1 MNEEKIVKSQLA
13 KNRLFNILTFSIILI
28 ALGLMIYGEFKNSL
42 YISADTELKKEL
54 NQGKRMILPEKK
66 FEEKKEFIQE
76 GNISD
81 FDKNKKIDENI
92 PREIENNEFSPRV
105 VTILRDSS
113 GNIIEEPIN
122 EIYEQAEFNM
132 NELEEIY
139 ELKING
145 YSYRG
150 INYKLEDGTYRQA
163 LINVDSEISIEQKF
177 IKTLIMALVISIAI
191 ILVASFGLSRL
202 TLKPIVDTLKK
213 QNQFVQDASH
223 ELRTPLTIIKAK
235 QEKLLENPQTKII
248 DNVEDISI
256 TLQETS
262 RLTKL
267 ISELMELA
275 KNDSE
280 KMQLNRS
287 NFDVDKEIESMIKL
301 YSDVAETQNK
311 TILTK
316 LNFNEKINIDLNKF
330 KELLVILLDNS
341 IKYTKEKDSIE
352 VITYKKD
359 NKFVLEI
366 ADTGIGIS
374 KDAIDKVFTRFYRE
388 EKSRNRAQ
396 GGMGLGLSIAYNIV
410 NLHKGTIK
418 FDKERTVGAKV
429 IVKLPT
435 K

>member
-1 MNEEKIVKSQLA
+1 MNEEKIVKRQLA
-13 KNRLFNILTFSIILI
+13 KNTIFNILTFSIILI
-28 ALGLMIYGEFKNSL
+28 VLGLMIYSEFKSSL
-42 YISADTELKKEL
+42 YISADTELRKEL
-54 NQGKRMILPEKK
+54 NQGKRMIPEKK
-66 FEEKKEFIQE
+66 FEERKEFIQE
-76 GNISD
+76 DISNI
-81 FDKNKKIDENI
+81 DKNKKIDESI
-92 PREIENNEFSPRV
+92 PVDKQNDEFSPRV
-105 VTILRDSS
+105 VTIIRDSS

-122 EIYEQAEFNM
+122 EIYEQAEFNIK
-132 NELEEIY
+132 EIETIY
-139 ELKING
+139 EIKING

-150 INYKLEDGTYRQA
+150 INYELEDGTYKQA

-191 ILVASFGLSRL
+191 ILFASFGLSRL
-202 TLKPIVDTLKK
+202 TLKPIVETLKK

-235 QEKLLENPQTKII
+235 QEKLLEKPQTKII

-280 KMQLNRS
+280 KIQLNKS
-287 NFDVDKEIESMIKL
+287 NFDVDKEIEAMIKL
-301 YSDVAETQNK
+301 YSDVAKAQNK
-311 TILTK
+311 TITTK
-316 LNFNEKINIDLNKF
+316 LNFNEQINMDLNKF

-359 NKFVLEI
+359 NKFILEV

-388 EKSRNRAQ
+388 EKSRNRAK

-410 NLHKGTIK
+410 NIHKGSIK

-429 IVKLPT
+429 IVKLPI

>member
-81 FDKNKKIDENI
+81 FDKNKKIDENT

-150 INYKLEDGTYRQA
+150 INYKLEDGTYKQA

-202 TLKPIVDTLKK
+202 TLKPIVETLKK

-429 IVKLPT
+429 IVKLPI

>member
-1 MNEEKIVKSQLA
+1 MNEEKIVKRQLA
-13 KNRLFNILTFSIILI
+13 KNTIFNILTFSIILI
-28 ALGLMIYGEFKNSL
+28 VLGLMIYSEFKSSL
-42 YISADTELKKEL
+42 YISADTELRKEL
-54 NQGKRMILPEKK
+54 NQGKRMIPEKK
-66 FEEKKEFIQE
+66 FEERKDFIQE
-76 GNISD
+76 GNISNI
-81 FDKNKKIDENI
+81 DKNKKIDESI
-92 PREIENNEFSPRV
+92 PVDKQNDEFSPRV
-105 VTILRDSS
+105 VTIIRDSS

-122 EIYEQAEFNM
+122 EIYEQAEFNK
-132 NELEEIY
+132 NELETIY
-139 ELKING
+139 EIKINS

-150 INYKLEDGTYRQA
+150 INYKLEDGTYKQA

-191 ILVASFGLSRL
+191 ILFASFGLSRL
-202 TLKPIVDTLKK
+202 TLKPIVETLKK

-235 QEKLLENPQTKII
+235 QEKLLENPERKII

-280 KMQLNRS
+280 KIQLNKS
-287 NFDVDKEIESMIKL
+287 NFYIDKEIEAMIKL
-301 YSDVAETQNK
+301 YSDVAKAQNK
-311 TILTK
+311 TITTK
-316 LNFNEKINIDLNKF
+316 LNFNEQINMDLNKF

-359 NKFVLEI
+359 NKFILEV

-388 EKSRNRAQ
+388 EKSRNRAK

-410 NLHKGTIK
+410 NIHKGTIK

-429 IVKLPT
+429 IVKLPI

>member
-1 MNEEKIVKSQLA
+1 MNEEKIVKRQLA
-13 KNRLFNILTFSIILI
+13 KNTIFNILTFSIILI
-28 ALGLMIYGEFKNSL
+28 FLGLMIYSEFKSSL
-42 YISADTELKKEL
+42 YISADTELRKEL
-54 NQGKRMILPEKK
+54 NQGKRMIPEKK
-66 FEEKKEFIQE
+66 FEERKDFIQE
-76 GNISD
+76 GDISHI
-81 FDKNKKIDENI
+81 DKNKKIDESI
-92 PREIENNEFSPRV
+92 PVDKQNDEFSPRV
-105 VTILRDSS
+105 ATIIRDSS

-122 EIYEQAEFNM
+122 EIYEQAEFNK
-132 NELEEIY
+132 NELETIY
-139 ELKING
+139 EIKING

-150 INYKLEDGTYRQA
+150 INYELEDGIYKQA

-191 ILVASFGLSRL
+191 ILFASFGLSRL
-202 TLKPIVDTLKK
+202 TLKPIVETLKK

-235 QEKLLENPQTKII
+235 QEKLLEKPQTKII

-280 KMQLNRS
+280 KIQLNKS
-287 NFDVDKEIESMIKL
+287 NFDVDKEIEAMIKL
-301 YSDVAETQNK
+301 YSDVAKAQNK
-311 TILTK
+311 TITTK
-316 LNFNEKINIDLNKF
+316 LNFNEQINMDLNKF

-359 NKFVLEI
+359 NKFILEV

-388 EKSRNRAQ
+388 EKSRNRAK

-410 NLHKGTIK
+410 NIHKGTIK
-418 FDKERTVGAKV
+418 FDKERTDGAKV
-429 IVKLPT
+429 IVKLPI

>member
-1 MNEEKIVKSQLA
+1 MNEEKIVKRQLA
-13 KNRLFNILTFSIILI
+13 KNTIFNILTFSIILI
-28 ALGLMIYGEFKNSL
+28 VLGLMIYSEFKSSL
-42 YISADTELKKEL
+42 YISADTELRKEL
-54 NQGKRMILPEKK
+54 NQGKRMIPEKK
-66 FEEKKEFIQE
+66 FEERKEFIQE
-76 GNISD
+76 DIINI
-81 FDKNKKIDENI
+81 KKKKKIDESI
-92 PREIENNEFSPRV
+92 PVDKQNDEFSPRV
-105 VTILRDSS
+105 VTIIRDSS

-122 EIYEQAEFNM
+122 EIYEQAEFNIK
-132 NELEEIY
+132 EIETSY
-139 ELKING
+139 EIKING

-150 INYKLEDGTYRQA
+150 INYDLEDGTYKQA

-191 ILVASFGLSRL
+191 ILFASFGLSRL
-202 TLKPIVDTLKK
+202 TLKPIVETLKK

-235 QEKLLENPQTKII
+235 QEKLLEKPQTKII

-280 KMQLNRS
+280 KIQLNKS
-287 NFDVDKEIESMIKL
+287 NFDVDKEIEAMIKL
-301 YSDVAETQNK
+301 YSDVAKTQNK
-311 TILTK
+311 TITTK
-316 LNFNEKINIDLNKF
+316 LNFNEQINMDLNKF

-359 NKFVLEI
+359 NKFILEV

-388 EKSRNRAQ
+388 EKSRNRAK

-410 NLHKGTIK
+410 NIHKGSIK

-429 IVKLPT
+429 IVKLPI

>member
-1 MNEEKIVKSQLA
+1 MNEEKIVKRQLA
-13 KNRLFNILTFSIILI
+13 KNTIFNILTFSIILI
-28 ALGLMIYGEFKNSL
+28 VLGLMIYSEFKSSL
-42 YISADTELKKEL
+42 YISADTELRKEL
-54 NQGKRMILPEKK
+54 NQGKRMIPEKK
-66 FEEKKEFIQE
+66 FEERKDFIQE
-76 GNISD
+76 GDISNI
-81 FDKNKKIDENI
+81 DKNKKIDESI
-92 PREIENNEFSPRV
+92 PVDKQNDEFSPRV
-105 VTILRDSS
+105 VTIIRDSS

-122 EIYEQAEFNM
+122 EIYEQAEFNK
-132 NELEEIY
+132 NELETIY
-139 ELKING
+139 EIKIND

-150 INYKLEDGTYRQA
+150 INYKLEDGTYKQA

-177 IKTLIMALVISIAI
+177 IKTLVMALVISIAI
-191 ILVASFGLSRL
+191 ILFASFGLSRL
-202 TLKPIVDTLKK
+202 TLKPIVETLKK

-280 KMQLNRS
+280 KIQLNKS
-287 NFDVDKEIESMIKL
+287 NFYIDKEIEAMIKL
-301 YSDVAETQNK
+301 YSDVAKAQNK
-311 TILTK
+311 TITTK
-316 LNFNEKINIDLNKF
+316 LNFNEQINMDLNKF

-359 NKFVLEI
+359 NKFILEV

-388 EKSRNRAQ
+388 EKSRNRAK

-410 NLHKGTIK
+410 NIPKGTIK

-429 IVKLPT
+429 IVKLPI

>member
-1 MNEEKIVKSQLA
+1 MNEEKIVKRQLA
-13 KNRLFNILTFSIILI
+13 KNTIFNILTFSIILI
-28 ALGLMIYGEFKNSL
+28 VLGLMIYSEFKSSL
-42 YISADTELKKEL
+42 YISADTELRKEL
-54 NQGKRMILPEKK
+54 NQGKRMIPEKK
-66 FEEKKEFIQE
+66 FEERKDFIQE
-76 GNISD
+76 GNISNI
-81 FDKNKKIDENI
+81 DKNKKIDESI
-92 PREIENNEFSPRV
+92 PVDKQNDEFSPRV
-105 VTILRDSS
+105 VTIIRDSS

-122 EIYEQAEFNM
+122 EIYEQAEFNK
-132 NELEEIY
+132 NELETIY
-139 ELKING
+139 EIKINS

-150 INYKLEDGTYRQA
+150 INYKLEDGTYKQA

-191 ILVASFGLSRL
+191 ILFASFGLSRL
-202 TLKPIVDTLKK
+202 TLKPIVETLKK

-235 QEKLLENPQTKII
+235 QEKLLENPETKII

-280 KMQLNRS
+280 KIQLNKS
-287 NFDVDKEIESMIKL
+287 NFYIDKEIEAMIKL
-301 YSDVAETQNK
+301 YSDVAKAQNK
-311 TILTK
+311 TITTK
-316 LNFNEKINIDLNKF
+316 LNFNEQINMDLNKF

-359 NKFVLEI
+359 NKFILEV

-388 EKSRNRAQ
+388 EKSRNRAK

-410 NLHKGTIK
+410 NIHKGTIK

-429 IVKLPT
+429 IVKLPI

>member
-1 MNEEKIVKSQLA
+1 MNEEKIVKRQLA
-13 KNRLFNILTFSIILI
+13 KNTIFNILTFSIILI
-28 ALGLMIYGEFKNSL
+28 VLGLMIYSEFKSSL
-42 YISADTELKKEL
+42 YISADTELRKEL
-54 NQGKRMILPEKK
+54 NQGKRMIPEKK
-66 FEEKKEFIQE
+66 FEERKDFIQE
-76 GNISD
+76 GDISNI
-81 FDKNKKIDENI
+81 DKNKKIDESI
-92 PREIENNEFSPRV
+92 PVDKQNDEFSPRV
-105 VTILRDSS
+105 VTIIRDSS

-122 EIYEQAEFNM
+122 EIYEQAEFNIK
-132 NELEEIY
+132 EIETIY
-139 ELKING
+139 EIKIND

-150 INYKLEDGTYRQA
+150 INYKLEDGTYKQA

-191 ILVASFGLSRL
+191 ILFASFGLSRL
-202 TLKPIVDTLKK
+202 TLKPIVETLKK

-235 QEKLLENPQTKII
+235 QEKLLEKPQTKII

-280 KMQLNRS
+280 KIQLNKS
-287 NFDVDKEIESMIKL
+287 NFDVDKEIEAMIKL
-301 YSDVAETQNK
+301 YSDVAKTQNK
-311 TILTK
+311 TITTK
-316 LNFNEKINIDLNKF
+316 LNFNEQINMDLNKF

-359 NKFVLEI
+359 NKFILEV

-388 EKSRNRAQ
+388 EKSRNRAK

-410 NLHKGTIK
+410 NIHKGTIK

-429 IVKLPT
+429 IVKLPI

>member
-1 MNEEKIVKSQLA
+1 MNEEKIVKRQLA
-13 KNRLFNILTFSIILI
+13 KNTIFNILTFSIILI
-28 ALGLMIYGEFKNSL
+28 VLGLMIYSEFKSSL
-42 YISADTELKKEL
+42 YISADTELRKEL
-54 NQGKRMILPEKK
+54 NQGKRMIPEKK
-66 FEEKKEFIQE
+66 FEERKDFIQE
-76 GNISD
+76 GDISNI
-81 FDKNKKIDENI
+81 DKNKKIDESI
-92 PREIENNEFSPRV
+92 PVDKQNDEFSPRV
-105 VTILRDSS
+105 VTIIRDSS

-122 EIYEQAEFNM
+122 EIYEQAEFNIK
-132 NELEEIY
+132 EIETSY
-139 ELKING
+139 EIKING

-150 INYKLEDGTYRQA
+150 INYDLEDGTYKQA

-191 ILVASFGLSRL
+191 ILFASFGLSRL
-202 TLKPIVDTLKK
+202 TLKPIVETLKK

-235 QEKLLENPQTKII
+235 QEKLLEKPQTKII

-280 KMQLNRS
+280 KIQLNKS
-287 NFDVDKEIESMIKL
+287 NFDVDKEIEAMIKL
-301 YSDVAETQNK
+301 YSDVAKTQNK
-311 TILTK
+311 TITTK
-316 LNFNEKINIDLNKF
+316 LNFNEQINMDLNKF

-359 NKFVLEI
+359 NKFILEV

-388 EKSRNRAQ
+388 EKSRNRAK

-410 NLHKGTIK
+410 NIHKGTIK

-429 IVKLPT
+429 IVKLPI